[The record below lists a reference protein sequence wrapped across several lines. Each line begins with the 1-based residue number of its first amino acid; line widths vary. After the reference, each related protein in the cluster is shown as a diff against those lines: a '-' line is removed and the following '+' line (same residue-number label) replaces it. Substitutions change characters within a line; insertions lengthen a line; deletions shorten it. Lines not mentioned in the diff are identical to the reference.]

1 MKCDKC
7 GFDNVENAEYCQ
19 ECGNKLNEYPSK
31 YENISSLGFAGT
43 LIFPPLAIIIG
54 IYLLTRPEKHANN
67 RGKVILGLCFYLW
80 TLYAIVYLKVR

>member
-31 YENISSLGFAGT
+31 YENISSLGLQGHSYS
-43 LIFPPLAIIIG
+43 L
-54 IYLLTRPEKHANN
+54 H
-67 RGKVILGLCFYLW
+67 
-80 TLYAIVYLKVR
+80 